1 MADPNQA
8 PPVNIN
14 RVNFTVQN
22 LQDIIGKDQIAKLA
36 SVLEE
41 QLSKSAS
48 QLNLTARIDR
58 IFDQMY
64 NADMQ
69 RKLKDPIEKALRN
82 VLSKIQN
89 IDIDTSRKLSL
100 ERLDITKLIDTKK
113 LTRSVSDD
121 LRNNYKTIID
131 KVFNAVEINSATI
144 KPIDIGSFFDR
155 AVFEPDDKSIS
166 KFNDLRF
173 KIISQIENGMK
184 STQINIPKEIDLSSI
199 IKGSLAGMD
208 VEYDRSVRNQ
218 LNKMRAAVLGK
229 ISDYVKN
236 FDNNKDLFSGEIDI
250 HNIMDVIMG
259 SNNPEMGALSSF
271 KFNVMRYNLLSKLGN
286 AVKNA
291 NFHFDDIDILKVL
304 GDTPKM
310 GFFNRKRLSESRE
323 KILDKI
329 DEYQLD
335 KNWNFD
341 TKIDVL
347 KILGDRPDMGVFNR
361 IRLGNLRKSILDKI
375 ESLVER
381 MTKKDLVTGID
392 ISSISGINRNLANA
406 VPPASS
412 ENSSNIF
419 TDENKIVDVR
429 LVDVTWDKLA
439 NWSNVANQETSNKGD
454 QGDSNQSFTLFDIIT
469 SKLGKIVIALAGLAG
484 AWKGI
489 EYGLKKLT
497 GTTDEDIKA
506 DIKANAEAIENLS
519 ELRDDIHEKFIKSKP
534 GGDQALKYIEQA
546 KELIQNKMKASEL
559 GVSTNFSGFD
569 PGTIAAIIRKNKGSI
584 SATDAELRRINSL
597 PQNQKAKEIKTLQK
611 DQDEYMDKI
620 LQGKMIYPNNPP
632 TPTNYSPPASNDV
645 KTSLNNTI
653 STGIE
658 DMTNIISNKLD
669 KLNSTLPMFAQQSS
683 RETMPSMY
691 AGNTGQSPVT
701 DFGGSRDPAYEFRI
715 NAWTRIRGGGIIS

>member
-1 MADPNQA
+1 MAEPNQES
-8 PPVNIN
+8 PININ

-22 LQDIIGKDQIAKLA
+22 LQDLIGKDQVARLA

-58 IFDQMY
+58 IFDHMY

-69 RKLKDPIEKALRN
+69 RKLKDPVEKALRN

-121 LRNNYKTIID
+121 LRNNYKTIVD
-131 KVFNAVEINSATI
+131 KVFNAIDINSATI
-144 KPIDIGSFFDR
+144 KPVDIGSFFDR

-184 STQINIPKEIDLSSI
+184 STQISIPKEIDLSAI

-218 LNKMRAAVLGK
+218 LNKMRTAVLGK
-229 ISDYVKN
+229 ISAYVKN

-310 GFFNRKRLSESRE
+310 GFFDRKRLSKSRE

-329 DEYQLD
+329 DKYQLD
-335 KNWNFD
+335 KNWDFD

-347 KILGDRPDMGVFNR
+347 KILGDRPDMGMFNR

-429 LVDVTWDKLA
+429 LVDVAWDKLV
-439 NWSNVANQETSNKGD
+439 NWSNNEMQGTSNKGD
-454 QGDSNQSFTLFDIIT
+454 QSDSNQSTLFDIIT
-469 SKLGKIVIALAGLAG
+469 SKLSTIVAALVGFTG

-489 EYGLKKLT
+489 EYVLKKLI
-497 GTTDEDIKA
+497 GTTDEDFKA
-506 DIKANAEAIENLS
+506 DIKANAEAIEKLS
-519 ELRDDIHEKFIKSKP
+519 ELKDGIHEKLIKSRP

-546 KELIQNKMKASEL
+546 KELIKNEATASEL
-559 GVSTNFSGFD
+559 GLPANFSGFD
-569 PGTIAAIIRKNKGSI
+569 PSSIAALIRKNNGSI
-584 SATDAELRRINSL
+584 SATDGELRRINSL
-597 PQNQKAKEIKTLQK
+597 PPEQKAKEIKILQK
-611 DQDEYMDKI
+611 DQDEYMNNF
-620 LQGKMIYPNNPP
+620 LQGKNIYPSNTP

-645 KTSLNNTI
+645 KTSMNNTI

-658 DMTNIISNKLD
+658 DMTNIISSKLD
-669 KLNSTLPMFAQQSS
+669 KLNSTLPMFAQQTS
-683 RETMPSMY
+683 REPMPTMQ